1 MASPVRLK
9 PQPKPRPS
17 KRTSGAAASP
27 VAAGAT
33 SLMPKTSE
41 YSEPKDTKHV
51 KEEVIYATPGEANV
65 YDAPQ
70 QANVYATPD
79 ESSRTTSPVH
89 SSKPGS
95 PVMEWDGY
103 QTQTSRDSQRWDRTP
118 PEIPHFD
125 LDSDDRETDSDE
137 DSGECCPGRCEP
149 CKAVLRPCMAQYNP
163 LPDNPSLCVRL
174 KHALLCPPHGRMSRD
189 LTLVLLVFLS
199 WGVVWGATGDAALPG
214 GTFFALYVLTICC
227 ILGGFLVKL
236 VRLPPLLGM
245 LIVGFILR
253 NVPRINIAV
262 DIDKEWSSGLRS
274 VALVVILMQAGLG
287 LDAKALRSLSMVC
300 VRLCFLPC
308 LVEACVAGVV
318 SHFLLGLPWVWGFM
332 LGFVLGA
339 VTPAV
344 IVPSLLSLQKRG
356 YGIDKGIPT
365 LVIAAASCD
374 DVLAISAFGVILG
387 AAFATGDLV
396 YNILRG
402 PLELVVGVA
411 FGCLG
416 GVVLWY
422 LPDRFQNA
430 FVLRRTV
437 LLFGGGLFAV
447 FGSAA
452 VKFSGAGAL
461 GCLTMAFVA
470 GHGWKK
476 NKEPIVKN
484 IDLLWII
491 FEPLLFGLIGAEVAI
506 ETVQPAT
513 IGLGLATLFIGLAAR
528 LLASFLAVC
537 RAKMNLKEKLFIAL
551 AWLPKAT
558 VQAAIGPVALDTAI
572 KHGSGEYIELGTQL
586 LTVAVLS
593 ILVTAPLGAIAIA
606 LAGPRLLSKSI
617 NEKPR
622 DNNNRRPIIHLV
634 PIGTPP
640 ESEVVE
646 LSPVSPEPDRS
657 NPLNRLVAVVES
669 DDKV

>member
-1 MASPVRLK
+1 MASPARLK
-9 PQPKPRPS
+9 PQPKPRAS
-17 KRTSGAAASP
+17 KRSSAAAP
-27 VAAGAT
+27 A
-33 SLMPKTSE
+33 PKNDE
-41 YSEPKDTKHV
+41 YAEPKDT

-65 YDAPQ
+65 YDIPQ
-70 QANVYATPD
+70 RGNMYATPNQ
-79 ESSRTTSPVH
+79 SPTSTSPVH

-95 PVMEWDGY
+95 PAMEWDGY
-103 QTQTSRDSQRWDRTP
+103 QTRMSQDSHRWDQTP
-118 PEIPHFD
+118 PEIPPFD
-125 LDSDDRETDSDE
+125 LDLEDRDDAGSE
-137 DSGECCPGRCEP
+137 DSGEVCSGRCSS
-149 CKAVLRPCMAQYNP
+149 CKAILQPCMTQYNP
-163 LPDNPSLCVRL
+163 LPDNPTLCGRL
-174 KHALLCPPHGRMSRD
+174 KYALLCPPHGRVSRD
-189 LTLVLLVFLS
+189 LTLVLLMCLS
-199 WGVVWGATGDAALPG
+199 WGVVLGVTGNEALPG

-227 ILGGFLVKL
+227 VFGGFLVKL

-245 LIVGFILR
+245 LIVGFLLR

-262 DIDKEWSSGLRS
+262 DIDKEWSSALRS
-274 VALVVILMQAGLG
+274 VALVVILLQAGLG

-300 VRLCFLPC
+300 LRLCCLPC

-318 SHFLLGLPWVWGFM
+318 SHFLLGFPWTWGFM

-344 IVPSLLSLQKRG
+344 IVPSLLSLQSRG
-356 YGIDKGIPT
+356 YGVAKGIPT

-374 DVLAISAFGVILG
+374 DILAISAFGVILG

-411 FGCLG
+411 FGCLA

-422 LPDRFQNA
+422 LPDRYQKS
-430 FVLRRTV
+430 FVMRRTF
-437 LLFGGGLFAV
+437 LLFGGGLFV
-447 FGSAA
+447 IFGSAA
-452 VKFSGAGAL
+452 VKFSGAGPL

-470 GHGWKK
+470 GYGWRKS
-476 NKEPIVKN
+476 KEPVVKN
-484 IDLLWII
+484 IDFLWVI
-491 FEPLLFGLIGAEVAI
+491 FEPLLFGLIGAEVAV

-513 IGLGLATLFIGLAAR
+513 IGLGLATLFIGLVAR
-528 LLASFLAVC
+528 LVASFLAVF
-537 RAKMNLKEKLFIAL
+537 RAKMNLKEKIFIAL

-572 KHGSGEYIELGTQL
+572 KQGAGKEYEELGTQL

-606 LAGPRLLSKSI
+606 LAGPRLLSKSV
-617 NEKPR
+617 NEVPR

-634 PIGTPP
+634 GTPP

-646 LSPVSPEPDRS
+646 LSPVSPEPDHS
-657 NPLNRLVAVVES
+657 NLLDRGAKAARNDES
-669 DDKV
+669 V